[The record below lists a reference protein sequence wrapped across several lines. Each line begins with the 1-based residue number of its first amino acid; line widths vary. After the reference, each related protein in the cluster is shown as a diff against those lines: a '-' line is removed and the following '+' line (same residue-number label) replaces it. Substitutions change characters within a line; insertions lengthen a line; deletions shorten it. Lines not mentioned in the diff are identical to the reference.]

1 MAHPVIVIMD
11 VRLERYVVVMSRL
24 VGALLT
30 LIVRSGLTSKAVS
43 LGTLVITWIVCF
55 TTSTE
60 VMTRGPG

>member
-1 MAHPVIVIMD
+1 MTHPATVIMD
-11 VRLERYVVVMSRL
+11 VCLRRYVVVMSSF

-30 LIVRSGLTSKAVS
+30 LIVRSGLISNAVS
-43 LGTLVITWIVCF
+43 LGILVITWIVCF

>member
-1 MAHPVIVIMD
+1 
-11 VRLERYVVVMSRL
+11 MSRL

-30 LIVRSGLTSKAVS
+30 LIVRSGLTWKAVS
-43 LGTLVITWIVCF
+43 LDTLVITWIVCF